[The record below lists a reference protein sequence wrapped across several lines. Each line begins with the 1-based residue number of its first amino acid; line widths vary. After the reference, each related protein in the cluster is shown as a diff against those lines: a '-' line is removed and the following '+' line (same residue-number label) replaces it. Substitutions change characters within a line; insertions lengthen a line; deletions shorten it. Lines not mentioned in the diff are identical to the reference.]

1 MEGRDRSSRIRME
14 GGGGE
19 VSDEVV
25 VEFSLSQYFTGTW
38 RGVVCTVVA
47 LGKGDEACIDVYLL
61 AICSEKIF
69 KK

>member
-1 MEGRDRSSRIRME
+1 ME
-14 GGGGE
+14 GGRGDVG
-19 VSDEVV
+19 DEVI
-25 VEFSLSQYFTGTW
+25 VEFSLSQDISGTW

-69 KK
+69 KNG

>member
-14 GGGGE
+14 GGRGE
-19 VSDEVV
+19 VGDKVV
-25 VEFSLSQYFTGTW
+25 VEFSLSQYFSGTW

-47 LGKGDEACIDVYLL
+47 LGKGDEACIEVDWL
-61 AICSEKIF
+61 AYCSEKIF